1 MASLDPSRQRP
12 DPLITPHKP
21 GRVFRF
27 EPDSAQP
34 SSEKSSRDHKKNGN
48 RTTYGREAEP
58 KNKGGFGGG
67 RRPRG
72 RGRSRLRLRLKGIF
86 GWRFRLAGLVIL
98 AVIALLAA
106 RNMDSGTDVALP
118 SLRKG
123 APADLPPPQ
132 LFPAQDTVR
141 TREGRWVTH
150 YAADEVLQARTE
162 RYVNQY
168 RPEGAVVVVCDLRT
182 GQIRALVERDS
193 NITSSRPRLALGT
206 TFPAASLAKIVTAAA
221 VLERGIYRPHDDLPL
236 VGGAHTLY
244 RAQLRLP
251 THGRY
256 NTVTL
261 REAFA
266 RSINPTFGMLGLRVG
281 PQSLRDMAQRMGF
294 SSAPRTGFTAA
305 SGTSS
310 AAADNTDAEDGPYG
324 ASDSQARFTPPDTGD
339 FALAEVASGY
349 TTATTISPLH
359 ALRIA
364 RAVGQDGRLLPVSF
378 TRELRSLDNGRMVT
392 LPRIDSEPFASA
404 STLQSLRTLMEA
416 TVTSGTA
423 RRGFRRNMTASDFER
438 LEMGGKTGSLNGHN
452 PPGRYEWFI
461 GYARHKEHPDQ
472 GIAVAVMLINRTY
485 LAVHATELAGLV
497 IRDWSRY
504 SAPYPD
510 EDGRYLAG
518 R

>member
-1 MASLDPSRQRP
+1 MAPSELPRHRP

-21 GRVFRF
+21 GAAPRF
-27 EPDSAQP
+27 SGAPDPADP
-34 SSEKSSRDHKKNGN
+34 APHNPPPKKPARSSRKSNRLRSRGRLRWRFKWRLGWRVRFAALALVALVAFLAF
-48 RTTYGREAEP
+48 RTTDAGHGNTLPSVR
-58 KNKGGFGGG
+58 KGG
-67 RRPRG
+67 P
-72 RGRSRLRLRLKGIF
+72 IE
-86 GWRFRLAGLVIL
+86 
-98 AVIALLAA
+98 
-106 RNMDSGTDVALP
+106 
-118 SLRKG
+118 
-123 APADLPPPQ
+123 LPPPQ
-132 LFPAQDTVR
+132 SFPEQDTVR
-141 TREGRWVTH
+141 TREGRWVTQ
-150 YAADEVLQARTE
+150 YAADNILQARAE

-168 RPEGAVVVVCDLRT
+168 RPEGAVIVVCDLRT

-193 NITSSRPRLALGT
+193 NLTTSQPRLALGT
-206 TFPAASLAKIVTAAA
+206 TFPAASLAKIVTAAT

-244 RAQLRLP
+244 RTQLRVP
-251 THGRY
+251 ANGRY

-281 PQSLRDMAQRMGF
+281 PEPLRAMAARLGF
-294 SSAPRTGFTAA
+294 SSDPRPSQPAVGEATAA
-305 SGTSS
+305 LP
-310 AAADNTDAEDGPYG
+310 DNTG
-324 ASDSQARFTPPDTGD
+324 AHVKSSRADVQARLTPPDTGG

-364 RAVGQDGRLLPVSF
+364 RAIGQDGRLLPVSF
-378 TRELRSLDNGRMVT
+378 TRHLQSVDNGRTVT
-392 LPRIDSEPFASA
+392 LPVAETEPFASA
-404 STLQSLRTLMEA
+404 STLQSLKTLMEA
-416 TVTSGTA
+416 TVSSGTA
-423 RRGFRRNMTASDFER
+423 RRGFRRNMNEADFER

-461 GYARHKEHPDQ
+461 GYAKRKDHPDQ

-510 EDGRYLAG
+510 EDGKYLAG

>member
-1 MASLDPSRQRP
+1 MADSSRHRP

-21 GRVFRF
+21 GVKRPLAA
-27 EPDSAQP
+27 ETGSAP
-34 SSEKSSRDHKKNGN
+34 HGKNSPGK
-48 RTTYGREAEP
+48 A
-58 KNKGGFGGG
+58 
-67 RRPRG
+67 RPRIP
-72 RGRSRLRLRLKGIF
+72 RARRRIRLRFRWRL
-86 GWRFRLAGLVIL
+86 GWRARLVLLAVVAVTIILAFRLPGAQDR
-98 AVIALLAA
+98 A
-106 RNMDSGTDVALP
+106 TLP
-118 SLRKG
+118 SVRKNS
-123 APADLPPPQ
+123 PVELPPPQ
-132 LFPAQDTVR
+132 SFPDQDTVR
-141 TREGRWVTH
+141 TREGRWLTR
-150 YAADEVLQARTE
+150 YAPDEILQARTE

-193 NITSSRPRLALGT
+193 NTTSSRPRLALGT

-221 VLERGIYRPHDDLPL
+221 VLERGLHRPYDDLPL

-244 RAQLRLP
+244 RAQLRVP
-251 THGRY
+251 AHGRY

-266 RSINPTFGMLGLRVG
+266 RSINPTFGLLGLRVG
-281 PQSLRDMAQRMGF
+281 SESLREMAQRLGF
-294 SSAPRTGFTAA
+294 ASEPRATTSAA
-305 SGTSS
+305 SSPDNTGN
-310 AAADNTDAEDGPYG
+310 AAARANIEV
-324 ASDSQARFTPPDTGD
+324 QARLSPPDTGD
-339 FALAEVASGY
+339 FELAEVASGF

-364 RAVGQDGRLLPVSF
+364 RAIGQDGRLLPVRF
-378 TRELRSLDNGRMVT
+378 TQELQSLDNGRVLT
-392 LPRIDSEPFASA
+392 LPREEAEPFASP

-423 RRGFRRNMTASDFER
+423 RRGFRRNMTAEDFAR
-438 LEMGGKTGSLNGHN
+438 LDMGGKTGSLTGHN

-461 GYARHKEHPDQ
+461 GYARRKDHPDQ
-472 GIAVAVMLINRTY
+472 GIAVAVMMINRTY

-504 SAPYPD
+504 SIPYPD
-510 EDGRYLAG
+510 DDGRYLAG